1 MMKNDFNEE
10 PGSIWQIFY
19 TTRTPI
25 YADPRVEQGFLDS
38 QTRENIN
45 AFNPPPGLTPDD
57 YSQLFLNHFLKSR
70 QKTREIIDTNNF
82 RIVRYSTLV
91 QVGNSECYRDLEN
104 LEISENF
111 HEWEN
116 PIMVDFFRATE
127 NR

>member
-1 MMKNDFNEE
+1 MTNDFNEE

-19 TTRTPI
+19 TTRTPVVL
-25 YADPRVEQGFLDS
+25 DPKVEQGFLDS
-38 QTRENIN
+38 QTRENMS

-70 QKTREIIDTNNF
+70 QKTREIIDANNF
-82 RIVRYSTLV
+82 RVVRYSTLV
-91 QVGNSECYRDLEN
+91 QVGNPECYRDLEN
-104 LEISENF
+104 IETSPNF

-116 PIMVDFFRATE
+116 PIMVDFFKATE